1 MKACMHLLS
10 FAGTVHHVGR
20 KMAECGPVASEIGK
34 VVGLWVYM
42 TQNGGLSAIFPMVT
56 VRFCCSGIFSKEVK
70 PIWPPCPLSRCL
82 GCLHVL

>member
-10 FAGTVHHVGR
+10 FSGMVHHGGLKV
-20 KMAECGPVASEIGK
+20 AECGPVASEIGE

-56 VRFCCSGIFSKEVK
+56 VSFYCSGLSSKELTTNLAAVSAK
-70 PIWPPCPLSRCL
+70 SLP
-82 GCLHVL
+82 